1 MNRTRN
7 AYEFLLRLRCI
18 DDEYNNKYRLL
29 IERIRQMLTDSSEQG
44 ILDQCLE
51 AHIRAYKVNALLSA
65 LNWNVVDDHIPNL
78 VPEARVRSS
87 VRGGLCYN
95 PGHDDKLV
103 L

>member
-44 ILDQCLE
+44 ILDQCSE
-51 AHIRAYKVNALLSA
+51 AHIHVYKVNALVGS
-65 LNWNVVDDHIPNL
+65 NWNVVDDHIPNL
-78 VPEARVRSS
+78 VPEAR
-87 VRGGLCYN
+87 
-95 PGHDDKLV
+95 
-103 L
+103 